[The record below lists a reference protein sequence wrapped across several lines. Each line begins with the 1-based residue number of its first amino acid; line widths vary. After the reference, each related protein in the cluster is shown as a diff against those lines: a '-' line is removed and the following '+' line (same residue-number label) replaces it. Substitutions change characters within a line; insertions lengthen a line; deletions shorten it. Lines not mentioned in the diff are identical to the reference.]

1 MDAAQKTYDIP
12 KFKEQYENFI
22 GGEWVAPTGSEYFE
36 NTSPVDGKPFTRIA
50 RSTEADIELALDA
63 AHKAA
68 PEWNNSS
75 ATTRSNLLWKIADV
89 MEKNL
94 ETLAR
99 AETWDNG
106 KPIRET
112 MAADLP

>member
-1 MDAAQKTYDIP
+1 MDAAQKSYDIP

-22 GGEWVAPTGSEYFE
+22 GREWVAPTGGEYFE

-50 RSTEADIELALDA
+50 RSTVEDIEPALDA
-63 AHKAA
+63 AQKAAA

-75 ATTRSNLLWKIADV
+75 ANGRSNLLWRIADV

-94 ETLAR
+94 ETPAR
-99 AETWDNG
+99 AVT
-106 KPIRET
+106 
-112 MAADLP
+112 